1 MRDDHC
7 DCPKFGVSCMVITKV
22 PEGVFIQMDWDC
34 MSLEILRQK
43 EERCSNLKH
52 TLAKGGVY
60 DDCKEC
66 IL

>member
-43 EERCSNLKH
+43 DERCRNIKH
-52 TLAKGGVY
+52 TLPKGGVRNDY
-60 DDCKEC
+60 EKFV
-66 IL
+66 L